1 MTSKFRH
8 NLSPC
13 KSACVLGLTSR
24 FEAAGGLL
32 RNLVDHSHIRQKACG
47 LWGFGH
53 WAVVLTC
60 FNQCARCPPEWAS
73 EPGSIPHPNPELHY
87 ARLCCQVR
95 LSSGMSAFSNRRR
108 VQGSIPLQPCIPRRA
123 HSPPNGDGW
132 VHEIKHDGF
141 RILARREG
149 DRIRLFTR
157 NGYDFAVRFP
167 KIALAVAA
175 SPVRSC
181 VVDGERSSSIGRGL
195 RQDARSPWHLTSA
208 FRRISQMCYKSVSG
222 CAMTCART

>member
-1 MTSKFRH
+1 MQVCLRFWANESFR
-8 NLSPC
+8 S
-13 KSACVLGLTSR
+13 GW
-24 FEAAGGLL
+24 GLL

-53 WAVVLTC
+53 RAVVLTC
-60 FNQCARCPPEWAS
+60 FNQCARCPPEWTS
-73 EPGSIPHPNPELHY
+73 EPGSIPTQTLSRTMLDSAATSVYPTACLRSPIGAASKAPSLCNHVSRDVHT
-87 ARLCCQVR
+87 ARR
-95 LSSGMSAFSNRRR
+95 TAY
-108 VQGSIPLQPCIPRRA
+108 
-123 HSPPNGDGW
+123 GW

-141 RILARREG
+141 RILARCEG

-181 VVDGERSSSIGRGL
+181 VVDGERSSSIGRGRPAKGAL
-195 RQDARSPWHLTSA
+195 ALA
-208 FRRISQMCYKSVSG
+208 FDERIQKDLANVL
-222 CAMTCART
+222 

>member
-1 MTSKFRH
+1 M
-8 NLSPC
+8 LD
-13 KSACVLGLTSR
+13 SAD
-24 FEAAGGLL
+24 AA
-32 RNLVDHSHIRQKACG
+32 VY
-47 LWGFGH
+47 
-53 WAVVLTC
+53 
-60 FNQCARCPPEWAS
+60 
-73 EPGSIPHPNPELHY
+73 PN
-87 ARLCCQVR
+87 R
-95 LSSGMSAFSNRRR
+95 MSAFSNRRR

-181 VVDGERSSSIGRGL
+181 VVDGERSSSIGRGRPAKGAL
-195 RQDARSPWHLTSA
+195 ALA
-208 FRRISQMCYKSVSG
+208 FDERIQKDLANVL
-222 CAMTCART
+222 